1 VQSWEALKEE
11 LLSPAED
18 GENLPQIKLIS
29 KDSPPI
35 EVSDIIALASYS
47 RAGNSMLRGY
57 LEKIMGLATGSDGN
71 LNNKMVMDLYKD
83 GFVGEGLTNSQIKV
97 VKTHYPEKRGT
108 AHLPVDR
115 AILLARNPL
124 DTITSLFNLVCTGSH
139 SHSIK
144 DDDYINLEN
153 LWNEFVLIES

>member
-1 VQSWEALKEE
+1 
-11 LLSPAED
+11 
-18 GENLPQIKLIS
+18 
-29 KDSPPI
+29 
-35 EVSDIIALASYS
+35 
-47 RAGNSMLRGY
+47 MLRGY

-83 GFVGEGLTNSQIKV
+83 GFVGEGLTNNQVKI

-108 AHLPVDR
+108 AELPVDR

-124 DTITSLFNLVCTGSH
+124 DTITSLFNLICTGSH

-144 DDDYINLEN
+144 DEDYITLEN
-153 LWNEFVLIES
+153 LWNEFVLIEAQNWHWFH